1 MFDKILLPVDPSKPK
16 MIGMYEGQTLA
27 VRIPASQAYG
37 ESGSSGSD
45 LAGEDLI
52 FIIEMVNIN

>member
-1 MFDKILLPVDPSKPK
+1 MIEGFDNK

-37 ESGSSGSD
+37 EAGSSSSD